1 MRLIKY
7 CVTIAAIITLA
18 ASFASASAQQPYRMT
33 ERELKSLLSRIDKG
47 AETFRRSID
56 KSLDKSSFDGTKAE
70 DNINRFIKDFVEATD
85 TLKSRFNDKESAS
98 SSVEEVL
105 RRAASIDNFMLRH
118 RLMPRAQSDW
128 RSLRDSLDELS
139 RAYDVSWNWTGI
151 TNRPYRISDEQVET
165 LLARIESSA
174 DRFRKSLNDALD
186 KTEFNKT
193 SAEDDINDFVKEF
206 EHATDHLKKRF
217 SSKESAAADVEET
230 LRRAA
235 RIDVFMRQHKLTLR
249 AQDDWAELRRG
260 LDDLAQA
267 YGVSWKWVTV

>member
-1 MRLIKY
+1 MAVISL
-7 CVTIAAIITLA
+7 TG
-18 ASFASASAQQPYRMT
+18 SFIPARTQQPYRMT
-33 ERELKSLLSRIDKG
+33 ERELRSLLSRIDKG
-47 AETFRRSID
+47 AETFRHSLD
-56 KSLDKSSFDGTKAE
+56 KSLDKSSFDGTRAE
-70 DNINRFIKDFVEATD
+70 DDINRFIKDFVEATD
-85 TLKSRFNDKESAS
+85 TLKSRFNDKQSAS

-118 RLMPRAQSDW
+118 RLTPRAQSDW

-139 RAYDVSWNWTGI
+139 RAYNVSWNWTGI
-151 TNRPYRISDEQVET
+151 TNRPYRISDEQLET

-174 DRFRKSLNDALD
+174 DRFRKSLNEALD

-217 SSKESAAADVEET
+217 GSKESAAADVEEV

-249 AQDDWAELRRG
+249 AQDDWAELRGG
-260 LDDLAQA
+260 LDQLAQA
-267 YGVSWKWVTV
+267 YSVSWKWVTA